1 MKRTFTSVFFILFAL
16 IAVSQY
22 VTPGTGISWS
32 LDDLVQNSSG
42 VVTLENDTY
51 YLWDDI
57 TVSENDTV
65 IILTDGIM
73 KISDGKIVTIA
84 GILLVDPPLNF
95 TFTANDTTQNFL
107 GFRFEESSDSYLS
120 RCKIEFGGGIKL
132 ITSDLT
138 VEDCIIRKNDKSNST
153 GAIDVFQSNP
163 LIKNCEIYE
172 NEGPAIMSAANS
184 GSSPIV
190 MGNMIYHNNT
200 ENENMP
206 QLNFGTT
213 SESAELQIIDNTIE
227 GLYDNVGGIAVSTL
241 AGGNVICKIQGNTIT
256 NNRYGIAV
264 YGNNINSEITGNV
277 ISDNNIQND
286 PMLGGSGINFWGDTT
301 NISVVS
307 ENEISGNLWG
317 VTIQNKARPNLG
329 QLGEDTVN
337 VGNNLI
343 YNNGNEGTVYAL
355 YNNTPEDIYAE
366 NNFWGTY
373 NTDTVEM
380 YIFHQPDEPSL
391 GFVDYLPIKD
401 YLTGETESFSTRDF
415 NLIKSFY
422 PNPAAFE
429 GTMVFSKK
437 VSGKIKEIEVFN
449 SSGRR
454 LLNFKTEKERY
465 RINTSELPDGLYLI
479 KVMAG
484 RTVGFYKFIKQ

>member
-132 ITSDLT
+132 IGSDLT
-138 VEDCIIRKNDKSNST
+138 IEDCIITKNDKSNST

-172 NEGPAIMSAANS
+172 NAGPAIMSAANS
-184 GSSPIV
+184 GSSP
-190 MGNMIYHNNT
+190 T
-200 ENENMP
+200 
-206 QLNFGTT
+206 
-213 SESAELQIIDNTIE
+213 
-227 GLYDNVGGIAVSTL
+227 VS
-241 AGGNVICKIQGNTIT
+241 
-256 NNRYGIAV
+256 
-264 YGNNINSEITGNV
+264 GNNV
-277 ISDNNIQND
+277 
-286 PMLGGSGINFWGDTT
+286 
-301 NISVVS
+301 
-307 ENEISGNLWG
+307 
-317 VTIQNKARPNLG
+317 
-329 QLGEDTVN
+329 
-337 VGNNLI
+337 
-343 YNNGNEGTVYAL
+343 
-355 YNNTPEDIYAE
+355 
-366 NNFWGTY
+366 
-373 NTDTVEM
+373 
-380 YIFHQPDEPSL
+380 
-391 GFVDYLPIKD
+391 
-401 YLTGETESFSTRDF
+401 
-415 NLIKSFY
+415 
-422 PNPAAFE
+422 
-429 GTMVFSKK
+429 
-437 VSGKIKEIEVFN
+437 
-449 SSGRR
+449 
-454 LLNFKTEKERY
+454 
-465 RINTSELPDGLYLI
+465 
-479 KVMAG
+479 
-484 RTVGFYKFIKQ
+484 